1 MAVAKKNQITRR
13 DTPAVVIL
21 ALLDR
26 YEKYCDVMTLHD
38 EMERE
43 GVAYPSIESL
53 RTFLHRLRKRDLIG
67 VEYSSGH
74 IVAWY
79 SIRPDGRQ
87 LLNRW
92 RKLIGA

>member
-1 MAVAKKNQITRR
+1 MASKYPITRR

-26 YEKYCDVMTLHD
+26 YEKDCDVMTLQA
-38 EMERE
+38 EMEQE

-67 VEYSSGH
+67 VNYTSGH
-74 IVAWY
+74 ITAWY
-79 SIRPDGRQ
+79 HIRPEGRR
-87 LLNRW
+87 LLKRW
-92 RKLIGA
+92 RKLIAS

>member
-1 MAVAKKNQITRR
+1 MASKYPITRR

-26 YEKYCDVMTLHD
+26 YEKDCDVMTLQA
-38 EMERE
+38 EMEQE

-53 RTFLHRLRKRDLIG
+53 RTFLHRLRKRDLIR
-67 VEYSSGH
+67 VEYSTGH

-79 SIRPDGRQ
+79 SISPDGRQ
-87 LLNRW
+87 LLKRW
-92 RKLIGA
+92 RQLIGS